1 MDKLMM
7 KLNFWLCSGL
17 ISWSDASNIYSCVW
31 WHSAEYICMLRTY
44 YQSSHWNVA
53 LTRPNVS
60 TSFLPPHQSPVS
72 QTSLRKLEQLVKAW
86 SAGAAGAAYS
96 TVQAVRLWRWLSLL
110 QTHLLLGGWR
120 KLLLSYGV
128 KSWMLQH
135 CGVEASYLQ
144 TKIKR
149 HTTITM

>member
-1 MDKLMM
+1 MYHQQHWGGERMDKLMM
-7 KLNFWLCSGL
+7 KLNFWHCSGL
-17 ISWSDASNIYSCVW
+17 ISRLDPISILVSGDTLLNIFACWGLIIS
-31 WHSAEYICMLRTY
+31 L
-44 YQSSHWNVA
+44 HWNVA
-53 LTRPNVS
+53 PARPNVS

-135 CGVEASYLQ
+135 CGVEASCL
-144 TKIKR
+144 
-149 HTTITM
+149 